1 MKVSA
6 YAGAPAT
13 PEDPDPLRNGF
24 GALIMGLMLGI
35 GLAFLLEYRLVSG
48 LHSPERLE
56 QLSGVPTFAV
66 IPEFEDA
73 GLRKKKRGAA
83 A

>member
-1 MKVSA
+1 
-6 YAGAPAT
+6 
-13 PEDPDPLRNGF
+13 
-24 GALIMGLMLGI
+24 MLGI

-73 GLRKKKRGAA
+73 GLRKK
-83 A
+83 